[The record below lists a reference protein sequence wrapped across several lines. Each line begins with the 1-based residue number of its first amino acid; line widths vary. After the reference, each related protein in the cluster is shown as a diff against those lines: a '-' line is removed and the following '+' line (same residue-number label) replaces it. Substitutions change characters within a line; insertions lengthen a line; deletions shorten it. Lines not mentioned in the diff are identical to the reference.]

1 MIELRLPSLGSDMDE
16 GKLVAWHVR
25 PGDAVRK
32 GQIVAVVDTAKAAI
46 DIECWHDGIVHAL
59 LTEPGTTIPVGTPMA
74 VLRAAG
80 ESIEAVE
87 RELAA
92 LKATAAGP
100 VAAAVTT
107 AVPAPAIA
115 APVRGRRGTPARLTG
130 RAAPGPATRR
140 RCRGAAGPRRRRCS
154 DARRRCRPQR
164 NAARHPRRPPQRPRA
179 RRKCARSSP
188 RR

>member
-16 GKLVAWHVR
+16 GKLVEWHVR

-92 LKATAAGP
+92 LKATAPGA
-100 VAAAVTT
+100 VVAAVTA

-115 APVRGRRGTPARLTG
+115 APAAAGAARQRISPAARRLAQQLGVDV
-130 RAAPGPATRR
+130 AALQG
-140 RCRGAAGPRRRRCS
+140 RGAGGAVTL
-154 DARRRCRPQR
+154 DDVQ
-164 NAARHPRRPPQRPRA
+164 AAAQRRPPPVPA
-179 RRKCARSSP
+179 AAAEGDA
-188 RR
+188 